1 MNEENSLLTGA
12 VRPALLRYALPI
24 ILSMV
29 ATQFYAV
36 ADTMIIGLRLDA
48 DALAA
53 VSNASTVLMIFLFIS
68 GGMELGGGLLVAAG
82 KPTATKHEMTEL
94 LYNLLFVDEVIAL
107 LTTAVGFVTLPA
119 LLRLINTPAEIL
131 DTAVL
136 YGRIYLMGLPFL
148 MPYDLSKEC
157 VMGCGDSK
165 TPLKVIVATS
175 AMNIVLD
182 LVLVGP
188 FGVAGAAA
196 ATAAAQVAGAV
207 YMVAFLRRT
216 QMDAAFSFRMLK
228 ARYARDIFRLSAP
241 NSIQQASGT
250 IITTVKT
257 LLRRPSTWVWGALFP
272 IALSTMFMFM
282 FANLS
287 SGGTVDPVPVAVV
300 ADEAWDASTF
310 KDVATSLD
318 EEGDDQLLEIH
329 ECDDA
334 ADANRALKAGEV
346 AGIYTVD
353 AEGAPKLTLLSSYDS
368 SRASSVLTD
377 RSILE
382 TVASSYTQ
390 NAELMSQIAQDNPAA
405 LADPEAVARALS
417 LEGGTRRVSLT
428 RTTPD
433 GTVIYYYALFGLVAM
448 MSAEF
453 AALSVVDLQPNL
465 SGLGARRCVGGL
477 SKTASLAG
485 IFVGSWL
492 VSFASMAIAIG
503 YVRLVVGVDFGGREG
518 LCLVGGAAS
527 ALAATG
533 LGLFVGT
540 LPVKGGKAFKSGILT
555 GFATTCALFAGLYG
569 EPAMALADDVA
580 RACPAECWLNP
591 VKLICDMFNRLYF
604 FEDLGPFAVRAGALV
619 LMALLFV
626 ATATL
631 IFGRS
636 RYEHL

>member
-1 MNEENSLLTGA
+1 MFN
-12 VRPALLRYALPI
+12 
-24 ILSMV
+24 
-29 ATQFYAV
+29 
-36 ADTMIIGLRLDA
+36 
-48 DALAA
+48 
-53 VSNASTVLMIFLFIS
+53 
-68 GGMELGGGLLVAAG
+68 
-82 KPTATKHEMTEL
+82 
-94 LYNLLFVDEVIAL
+94 
-107 LTTAVGFVTLPA
+107 
-119 LLRLINTPAEIL
+119 
-131 DTAVL
+131 
-136 YGRIYLMGLPFL
+136 
-148 MPYDLSKEC
+148 
-157 VMGCGDSK
+157 
-165 TPLKVIVATS
+165 
-175 AMNIVLD
+175 
-182 LVLVGP
+182 
-188 FGVAGAAA
+188 
-196 ATAAAQVAGAV
+196 
-207 YMVAFLRRT
+207 
-216 QMDAAFSFRMLK
+216 
-228 ARYARDIFRLSAP
+228 
-241 NSIQQASGT
+241 T
-250 IITTVKT
+250 IITTVKA

-287 SGGTVDPVPVAVV
+287 SDGTVDPVPVAVV
-300 ADEAWDASTF
+300 VDEAWDASTF
-310 KDVATSLD
+310 KDVATSLAK
-318 EEGDDQLLEIH
+318 EGDDQLLEIH

-353 AEGAPKLTLLSSYDS
+353 AAGTPKLTLLSSYDG

-405 LADPEAVARALS
+405 LADPEAVARALL
-417 LEGGTRRVSLT
+417 LEGGIRRVSLT

-492 VSFASMAIAIG
+492 VSF
-503 YVRLVVGVDFGGREG
+503 GGREG
-518 LCLVGGAAS
+518 LCLVGAAAS

-540 LPVKGGKAFKSGILT
+540 LPVKGGKASKSGVLT

-626 ATATL
+626 AAATL